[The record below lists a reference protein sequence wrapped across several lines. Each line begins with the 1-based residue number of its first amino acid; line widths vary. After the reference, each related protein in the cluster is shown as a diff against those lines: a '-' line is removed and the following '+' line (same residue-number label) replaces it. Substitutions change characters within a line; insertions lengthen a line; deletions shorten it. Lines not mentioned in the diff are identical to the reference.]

1 MSPEPRVIELFEYEP
16 LEVARQQLPLEA
28 AELIR
33 REYSNVIKVEATS
46 FLPDSTW
53 KLTAQGYVGYL
64 PLTPDVGLR
73 LLPKVPIENIF
84 RMLEYA
90 YNLESF
96 HLLEGLVDCSS
107 LEDFYDRLARLLAVQ
122 VLSRGRRGFY
132 RSYQKRSEQLP
143 FVRGRLDLRAACQK
157 PWDTRIACHFEE
169 HTPDVDEN
177 RILAWTLLQILHSGL
192 CTERSLPLVR
202 QAYRNTAGFVHLSP
216 CQAEECISRHYS
228 RLNQDYQPMHALC
241 RFFLEH
247 RGPGHETGDRK
258 MMPFLVKMY
267 RLYEL
272 FVAKWLEEHL
282 PSGFSIQSQEPVIID
297 SNLDIKFKID
307 LSIFNEK
314 TGRCIYV
321 MDTKYKSKQPSATD
335 IQQVT
340 AYAETKDCQEA
351 ILIYPEGFGTVL
363 RGKVG
368 QINIRSVVFPLDGDL
383 EKAGN
388 MFVKDLFGI
397 GAEENIG

>member
-1 MSPEPRVIELFEYEP
+1 MNSQPRVIELFEYEP
-16 LEVARQQLPLEA
+16 REISRQQLPLEA

-33 REYSNVIKVEATS
+33 REHSNAIKVEATS
-46 FLPDSTW
+46 FLPDSNW
-53 KLTAQGYVGYL
+53 KLTAQGVVGYL
-64 PLTPDVGLR
+64 PLTSQVGLR

-90 YNLESF
+90 YDLQSF
-96 HLLEGLVDCSS
+96 SLPEGLVDCSR

-132 RSYQKRSEQLP
+132 RDYQKRSEQLS
-143 FVRGRLDLRAACQK
+143 FIRGRLDLRATCRR
-157 PWDTRIACHFEE
+157 PWETRIACHFEE

-177 RILAWTLLQILHSGL
+177 RILAWTLLQILQSGL

-202 QAYRNTAGFVHLSP
+202 QAFRDTADFVELRP
-216 CQAEECISRHYS
+216 CQAKECICRHYS
-228 RLNQDYQPMHALC
+228 RLNQDYQPMHTLC

-247 RGPGHETGDRK
+247 RGPSHETGDRK
-258 MMPFLVKMY
+258 MMPFLVKMD
-267 RLYEL
+267 RLFEL
-272 FVAKWLEEHL
+272 FVARWLKEHL
-282 PSGFSIQSQEPVIID
+282 PSGFSIQSQEQVIID
-297 SNLDIKFKID
+297 ANLDIKFKID
-307 LSIFNEK
+307 LSMLNER
-314 TGRCIYV
+314 TSRCAFV
-321 MDTKYKSKQPSATD
+321 MDTKYKSEPPSASD

-340 AYAETKDCQEA
+340 AYAEAKDCQEA
-351 ILIYPEGFGTVL
+351 ILIYPEGLGAIL

-368 QINIRSVVFPLDGDL
+368 QINIRSVVFPLDEDL

-397 GAEENIG
+397 GDEENIG

>member
-1 MSPEPRVIELFEYEP
+1 
-16 LEVARQQLPLEA
+16 
-28 AELIR
+28 
-33 REYSNVIKVEATS
+33 
-46 FLPDSTW
+46 
-53 KLTAQGYVGYL
+53 
-64 PLTPDVGLR
+64 
-73 LLPKVPIENIF
+73 
-84 RMLEYA
+84 MLEYA
-90 YNLESF
+90 YDLDVFDS
-96 HLLEGLVDCSS
+96 LDRLVDCSS

-132 RSYQKRSEQLP
+132 RAYQNRSEQLP

-202 QAYRNTAGFVHLSP
+202 QAYRNTAGFVELCP
-216 CQAEECISRHYS
+216 CQAEECIGRHYS

-247 RGPGHETGDRK
+247 RGPGHETGDRE

-272 FVAKWLEEHL
+272 FVARWLKEHL
-282 PSGFSIQSQEPVIID
+282 PSGFSIQSQEQVIID
-297 SNLDIKFKID
+297 SNLDLKFKID

-314 TGRCIYV
+314 TGRCVFV
-321 MDTKYKSKQPSATD
+321 MDTKYKSEQPSAAD

-368 QINIRSVVFPLDGDL
+368 QINIQSIVFPLDGDL

-388 MFVKDLFGI
+388 RFVKDLFGI
-397 GAEENIG
+397 GIEENIG